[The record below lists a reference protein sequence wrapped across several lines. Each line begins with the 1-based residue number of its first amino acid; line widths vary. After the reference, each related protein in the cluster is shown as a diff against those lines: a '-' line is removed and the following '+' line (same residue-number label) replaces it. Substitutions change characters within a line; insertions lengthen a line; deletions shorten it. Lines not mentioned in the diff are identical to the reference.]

1 MKHLIRLAVLLL
13 VAAAVVACGGGGNSS
28 SGPAPVSFTVTGDD
42 SFVYSPNQ
50 LSAPTGAQVTVT
62 FRNIG
67 GLDHNWILVGNDVD
81 VLTVTETAALAGAN
95 AGMVTGGS
103 ESTFSFFAPA
113 AGNYKFVCTVAGHA
127 AGGMVGTFTV
137 TE

>member
-1 MKHLIRLAVLLL
+1 MKPLIRLAILLF
-13 VAAAVVACGGGGNSS
+13 VAVAVVACGGGGDS

-42 SFVYSPNQ
+42 AFVFSPNQ
-50 LSAPTGAQVTVT
+50 LTAPTGAQVTVT

-81 VLTVTETAALAGAN
+81 VLTVTEAAALAGAN